1 MSSPEYTHD
10 LMNEIIN
17 SILVEDNR
25 FIWNFSYNK
34 TENADTNISV
44 DGTKRC
50 PVISIDGEIMGTPSG
65 VPDFLHISEDNSLD
79 LPAEIRNNPLFAKN
93 LSLILHLHR
102 LLLDKQGVLEKS
114 EDLPEIE
121 LSREFRIDFKTV
133 KAFRKSGGN
142 YLRANQWEDLNVEVR
157 IS

>member
-1 MSSPEYTHD
+1 
-10 LMNEIIN
+10 
-17 SILVEDNR
+17 
-25 FIWNFSYNK
+25 
-34 TENADTNISV
+34 
-44 DGTKRC
+44 
-50 PVISIDGEIMGTPSG
+50 GTPSG
-65 VPDFLHISEDNSLD
+65 VPDFLHISEDNSLN

-114 EDLPEIE
+114 EDLPEIV
-121 LSREFRIDFKTV
+121 LSWEFRIDFETA

-142 YLRANQWEDLNVEVR
+142 YLRAKQWEDLTVEVR